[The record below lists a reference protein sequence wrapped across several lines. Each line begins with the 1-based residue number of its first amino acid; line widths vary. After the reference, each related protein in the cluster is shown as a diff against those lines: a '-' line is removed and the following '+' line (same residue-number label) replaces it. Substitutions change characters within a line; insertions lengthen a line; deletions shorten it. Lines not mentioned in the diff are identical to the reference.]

1 MSGWGVAAPVRC
13 TPPLSE
19 NYTTDADWFLPIV
32 IAAWSVANPGAT
44 LDVWQIELLRRV
56 LETYPP
62 GHPRAGQLRFRQ
74 VVISLARQN
83 GKSVIGAILGLY
95 GLMFNMVGAYVIG
108 IASSSEQARIIYDR
122 TMALIRRNP
131 ALSRLFAKLTD
142 TRGIQ
147 AIDGAKYEIKAA
159 KSASLQG
166 LALSLGIVDELH
178 ILAAL
183 LWNDLVNGLGGR
195 PNGLVV
201 GITTAGDDNSE
212 LLIQLYQNGEK
223 AIAGEDGYERF
234 GFFVWEAPEAK
245 MPATR
250 DEKIAYLLAANP
262 SIAEGRTDIEIVL
275 ADIEGQPEPDVIRYR
290 FNRFTAAESAFLS
303 LDLWQRCIRPG
314 GAEFPAGR
322 PIFAIDR
329 TPEWTYATITAN
341 IKDAAGVVH
350 TEVVASLTR
359 PNLAQLVEACVMLS
373 AHSPITYVMDNYG
386 LRDLGQEL
394 KRRGMPVYIATQGDV
409 ISASALFYAKVKQ
422 GRLQHSGDDLL
433 TQQIPMT
440 KRKNVSEHFR
450 ISRSGSSVEID
461 GVLSTALGVLVAET
475 QSEATLQIW

>member
-19 NYTTDADWFLPIV
+19 NYTSDADWFLPIV
-32 IAAWSVANPGAT
+32 IPAWQAANPGAT
-44 LDVWQIELLRRV
+44 LDRWQRELIRRV

-62 GHPRAGQLRFRQ
+62 GHSRAGQLRFRQ

-122 TMALIRRNP
+122 TMSLIRRNK
-131 ALSRLFAKLTD
+131 ALARLFAKLTD

-147 AIDGAKYEIKAA
+147 ALDGAKYEIKAA

-166 LALSLGIVDELH
+166 LAISLGIVDELH
-178 ILAAL
+178 ILAQL

-212 LLIQLYQNGEK
+212 LLISLYQTGAK
-223 AIAGEDGYERF
+223 AIEGDPELERF

-245 MPATR
+245 MPDTR
-250 DEKIAYLLAANP
+250 DEVIAYLLAANP
-262 SIAEGRTDIEIVL
+262 FLAEGRGDLEAVLSDI
-275 ADIEGQPEPDVIRYR
+275 ASQPPQDVIRYR
-290 FNRFTAAESAFLS
+290 FNRFTAAESSFLS
-303 LDLWQRCIRPG
+303 LDLWLRCQRPED
-314 GAEFPAGR
+314 AAFPVGR
-322 PIFAIDR
+322 PVFAVDR
-329 TPEWTYATITAN
+329 SPDWGYASIVAGIKTPDGI
-341 IKDAAGVVH
+341 IH
-350 TEVVASLTR
+350 TELVASITR
-359 PNLAQLVEACVMLS
+359 PTLAQLVDVCVALN
-373 AHSPITYVMDNYG
+373 AHMPERFVLDGYS
-386 LRDLGQEL
+386 LKELGNEL
-394 KRRGMPVYIATQGDV
+394 VKRGMTVYKATQGDNLN
-409 ISASALFYAKVKQ
+409 AAALLYSKIKQ
-422 GRLQHSGDDLL
+422 RKIMHAGDALL
-433 TQQIPMT
+433 LEQMPRAV
-440 KRKNVSEHFR
+440 RKNVGEHFR

-461 GVLSTALGVLVAET
+461 GVIATSLVVLATET
-475 QSEATLQIW
+475 QRESELQIF